1 MKYYI
6 IAGEKSGDLHA
17 SNLMKELKKKDP
29 EASFRC
35 WGGDKMKDAGGN
47 LVKHY
52 KELAFMGFIEVL
64 FNLRTILRNLTF
76 CMADILRYKP
86 DVVILVDYAGFNLKI
101 AKFTKERG
109 IKTFYYISPKIWA
122 WNQKRAYRIKKH
134 VDKMFVILP
143 FEEKFY
149 KGFDYNVDF
158 VGNPV
163 MDAVKDFTPDPDFR
177 NKYKLEGKKV
187 IAVLPGSRKQ
197 EIQANLLKMVQ
208 LAGHFPDY
216 LFLVAAVTDFPI
228 DFFKSDDSPNIKIV
242 YGETYDVLSIAHA
255 AIVTSGTATLETA
268 MFKVPQVVCY
278 KASTTTYY
286 IAKSFIKVPYISLVN
301 LLADKEVV
309 KELIQTDFNIENMK
323 KELNRLMNDPQ
334 YRNEQIEEYNKID
347 AELSQY
353 KASERTAELMLNYL
367 RSDLRN

>member
-1 MKYYI
+1 MKYYL

-29 EASFRC
+29 EADFRY
-35 WGGDKMKDAGGN
+35 WGGDRMNQVGGV

-52 KELAFMGFIEVL
+52 QELAFMGFIEVL
-64 FNLRTILRNLTF
+64 FNLKTILRNLTF

-86 DVVILVDYAGFNLKI
+86 DVVILIDYAGFNLKI
-101 AKFTKERG
+101 AKFTKDRG

-122 WNQKRAYRIKKH
+122 WNQKRAFRIKKY

-149 KGFDYNVDF
+149 QGYDYKVDF

-163 MDAVKDFTPDPDFR
+163 VDAVKEFTPNPDFK
-177 NKYKLEGKKV
+177 NKYELDNKKI

-197 EIQANLLKMVQ
+197 EIQANLSKMVQ
-208 LAGHFPDY
+208 LAKSFPEHM
-216 LFLVAAVTDFPI
+216 FLVAAVTDFPL
-228 DFFKSDDSPNIKIV
+228 DFFKAEKSPNIKIV
-242 YGETYDVLSIAHA
+242 YGETYDVLFNAQA

-268 MFKVPQVVCY
+268 LFKVPQVVCY
-278 KASTTTYY
+278 KASTITYY
-286 IAKSFIKVPYISLVN
+286 IAKSFIQVPYISLVN

-309 KELIQTDFNIENMK
+309 KELIQKDFSIKNLK
-323 KELNRLMNDPQ
+323 KELAKLISENNLRDQ
-334 YRNEQIEEYNKID
+334 QIEEYNKIED
-347 AELSQY
+347 ELSKF
-353 KASERTAELMLNYL
+353 KASERTAELMIEYL
-367 RSDLRN
+367 R